1 MPYRSERMKT
11 DNRLRN
17 RQFLILLLCWLA
29 YTLAYFGR
37 VNISVASDGLQAALH
52 IDKSQFGL
60 LGTALFWVYGVGQL
74 INGYIGDKVNSRMFI
89 FIGLTVAGVANLVFG
104 LASGLFV
111 LLLMWS
117 LNGFFQSMLWG
128 PISKTLSHWYEHKR
142 LNRVAIAVSTSMV
155 AGYLLA
161 WGVGGQLLAIGGWRW
176 VFLTPA
182 IALLLFAPIWLL
194 LARERP
200 GEIGLTLPD
209 PGPEETAPV
218 EADAPAKKY
227 TLFGVIRETK
237 LWLVIAACLMQGL
250 IKEGVGLWGP
260 IFVAETHHIDMKS
273 ATMVILFMPLM
284 NFGGMMLAGWLNGVL
299 GRNEKLS
306 SAILFGIATLGMFGL
321 LWLGR
326 YSIVLA
332 LLFMSVSSAAIYGVN
347 TLLLG
352 VLPLKYIRY
361 NKVSS
366 VAGFMDFCSYVAAGA
381 TAPLTGVLVTAIGW
395 NGAVWMWAMAA
406 ALGIG
411 LLLLNWKK
419 EKTAARK
426 AAAI

>member
-1 MPYRSERMKT
+1 MKT
-11 DNRLRN
+11 DTRLRN

-29 YTLAYFGR
+29 YALAYFGR
-37 VNISVASDGLQAALH
+37 VNISVALPGLQGALSLN
-52 IDKSQFGL
+52 KSQVGL
-60 LGTALFWVYGVGQL
+60 IGTVLFWVYGVGQL
-74 INGYIGDKVNSRMFI
+74 INGYIGDRVNSRVFI
-89 FIGLTVAGVANLVFG
+89 FIGLAVAGVANLVFG
-104 LASGLFV
+104 LADSFLV
-111 LLLMWS
+111 LALMWG

-161 WGVGGQLLAIGGWRW
+161 WGVGGQLLAMGGWRW

-182 IALLLFAPIWLL
+182 IALLVFAPIWLL

-200 GEIGLTLPD
+200 GECGLMLPD
-209 PGPEETAPV
+209 PGPAETAPA
-218 EADAPAKKY
+218 EPDAPVKKY
-227 TLFGVIRETK
+227 TLFGVIKETK
-237 LWLVIAACLMQGL
+237 LWFVIAACLMQGL
-250 IKEGVGLWGP
+250 IKEGIGLWGP
-260 IFVAETHHIDMKS
+260 TFVSETHHMDMQS
-273 ATMVILFMPLM
+273 TTMLILFVPLM
-284 NFGGMMLAGWLNGVL
+284 NFGGMTLAGWLNGIL

-306 SAILFGIATLGMFGL
+306 SAILFGIATLSMFGL

-326 YSIVLA
+326 YSIALA
-332 LLFMSVSSAAIYGVN
+332 LAFIGIASAAIYGVN

-366 VAGFMDFCSYVAAGA
+366 IAGFMDFCSYMAAAAA
-381 TAPLTGVLVTAIGW
+381 TPLTGLLVTALGW
-395 NGAVWMWAMAA
+395 NGAVWMWAAAA

-419 EKTAARK
+419 DKTAARK
-426 AAAI
+426 AAAV